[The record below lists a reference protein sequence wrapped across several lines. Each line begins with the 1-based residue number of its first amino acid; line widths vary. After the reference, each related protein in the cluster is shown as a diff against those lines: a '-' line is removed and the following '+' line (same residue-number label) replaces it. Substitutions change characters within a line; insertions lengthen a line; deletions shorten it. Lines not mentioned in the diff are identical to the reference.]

1 MKANFKKH
9 TLQFTIPGGTS
20 RGILKTKDSWI
31 LKISDENISGYGE
44 VSIIPGLSLDDS
56 SQVEKV
62 LETVCQEIENGKNDF
77 SERIEKFPS
86 VYFAI
91 EMAFKDFQSGGKGI
105 LFENDFSLGKS
116 GIRMNGLVW
125 MNPIDVM
132 KKDAEKKIKQ
142 GFHCLKF
149 KIGSYDFSD
158 EFELLKYFRNT
169 YGHQLEI
176 RVDANGAYNDN
187 NVFQVMEKLEELN
200 IHSIEQPIKPKQYAL
215 MKRICS
221 ECKVPVALDE
231 ELIGIKISE
240 MKNVLD
246 EIKPAY
252 LILKPS
258 LLGGFQMSDLW
269 LRLAN
274 ERKIDW
280 WVTSA
285 LESNIGLNAVAQWV
299 AEFDLNLPQGLGTGS
314 LYDNNFHSPLEVRG
328 ENLWMNNQL
337 KREIPF

>member
-1 MKANFKKH
+1 
-9 TLQFTIPGGTS
+9 
-20 RGILKTKDSWI
+20 
-31 LKISDENISGYGE
+31 
-44 VSIIPGLSLDDS
+44 
-56 SQVEKV
+56 
-62 LETVCQEIENGKNDF
+62 
-77 SERIEKFPS
+77 
-86 VYFAI
+86 
-91 EMAFKDFQSGGKGI
+91 
-105 LFENDFSLGKS
+105 
-116 GIRMNGLVW
+116 
-125 MNPIDVM
+125 
-132 KKDAEKKIKQ
+132 
-142 GFHCLKF
+142 
-149 KIGSYDFSD
+149 
-158 EFELLKYFRNT
+158 
-169 YGHQLEI
+169 
-176 RVDANGAYNDN
+176 VDANGAYHEK

-258 LLGGFQMSDLW
+258 LLGGFQISDLW

-314 LYDNNFHSPLEVRG
+314 LYENNFHSPLEVRG